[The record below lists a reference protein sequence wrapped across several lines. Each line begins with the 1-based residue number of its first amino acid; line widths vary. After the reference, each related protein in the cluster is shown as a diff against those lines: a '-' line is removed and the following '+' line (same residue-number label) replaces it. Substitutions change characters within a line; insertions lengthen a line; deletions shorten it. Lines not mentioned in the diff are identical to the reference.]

1 MKKFKKD
8 IVCLYFFAYWDGCE
22 EDTVCQDLP
31 MSQREVSFRG
41 LRDTKGCEGIYLQE
55 SAYVP
60 DRACHGK
67 WRGDL
72 SLQRE

>member
-1 MKKFKKD
+1 MSVFL
-8 IVCLYFFAYWDGCE
+8 CLVGWLRGIQ
-22 EDTVCQDLP
+22 DTVCQDLP
-31 MSQREVSFRG
+31 ISQREVSFRG

-60 DRACHGK
+60 DRACHGE